1 MINSGS
7 KFIRKYVLFLTLLC
21 SVIPAFLKAQ
31 TPEQS
36 YAFALY
42 QSRQGNYDIAIKS
55 LKRIQ
60 FFDEQNNFPGVFK
73 VLADCYFEKSDYE
86 NAYYYYDLAAVQP
99 GNDSLLPDIV
109 ARKVTCK
116 LFDHQYQEALIDLLS
131 FNGNPNAR
139 QQWQFD
145 MLYGITYFY
154 LGEYNESKQYFLE
167 GADSLHLKQIAG
179 LNADFTSLKHIEK
192 RYNPKTARVM
202 SIIIPGSGQM
212 WAGDYRDGIN
222 SIFLV
227 SGLLGVSLALSGSLS
242 LFDSFIIIAPWFQ
255 RYYMGGF
262 QKAYEIATVK
272 QQKEKNKVLAH
283 IVKTLDKPV
292 VQ

>member
-1 MINSGS
+1 MIDSGS

-21 SVIPAFLKAQ
+21 SVIPAFLKGQ

-42 QSRQGNYDIAIKS
+42 QSRQGNYDVAIKS

-60 FFDEQNNFPGVFK
+60 FFDEENNFPRVFEE
-73 VLADCYFEKSDYE
+73 LADCYFQKADYE
-86 NAYYYYDLAAVQP
+86 NAYYYYDLATVQP
-99 GNDSLLPDIV
+99 GHDSLLPDIA

-116 LFDHQYQEALIDLLS
+116 LFDRQYQEALIDLLS

-139 QQWQFD
+139 QQWEFD
-145 MLYGITYFY
+145 ILYGITYFY
-154 LGEYNESKQYFLE
+154 LGEYSESKHYFGE
-167 GADSLHLKQIAG
+167 AADSLQFQQITGLDADFSCLKQ
-179 LNADFTSLKHIEK
+179 IEK
-192 RYNPKTARVM
+192 RYNPKTAKVM

-212 WAGDYRDGIN
+212 WVGDYRDGIN
-222 SIFLV
+222 SILLV
-227 SGLLGVSLALSGSLS
+227 SGLLGASVALSGSLS
-242 LFDSFIIIAPWFQ
+242 LFDSFVIIAPWFQ

-292 VQ
+292 VK